1 MGARSKPYAV
11 GVKDLKFVDSYRVL
25 VGEEGPLDSAKV
37 STTLSES
44 ADLPTITNMDVIS
57 DDPTSVSD
65 SLDVDTGSISSWKT
79 NITDN
84 FAGINEAIN
93 SSVSKGE
100 GALKNSLDTIT
111 LSVTSAFKGANE
123 AVDSAVN
130 KVLSAVDQAGEL
142 AGNRLTGISNDSREA
157 SNRVGILA
165 VDVLRGTIVA
175 AEDSL
180 LRGATF
186 VVYAY
191 GSVKKLLPSE
201 FQSVLNISEER
212 AVNILRPVLAAFQ
225 QVYISLEGLERSL
238 GLEPSDPIVPFVL
251 FLGTSGLFWA
261 SYWVLTYNGY
271 AGNLPPKVSL
281 EFLTGKENAV
291 LIDVRPEARDCKI
304 FLTFSFLR
312 LVFRESLNCIHV
324 IGRPMEFRER
334 DGIPDLR
341 RAARSRYASVS
352 LPEVDGSVRKLLKS
366 GKGLDETLIAAVI
379 RNLKVVQDRS
389 EVIVMDADGTRSK
402 GIARSLRKL
411 GRPYLV
417 QGGYRSWV
425 KEGLRVKELRTETT
439 LTILNEDVEAI
450 LEEVKPTPLKVLGYG
465 VGLIAAAYALSV
477 KESSL
482 ARMISSLKGGS
493 ADTKEVIPRKWEKT
507 LQLVGVLGLG
517 LLFLSL
523 EIPPPLFPFLFPS
536 SIKIG
541 NEPLSN
547 SYLNLRP
554 VLLSEVQTIYLRV
567 ASYKDSEDLKQD
579 VRTFT
584 MRVKV
589 SEMVSQHT
597 WLSWYPIVVCY
608 GLLLVPA
615 KLGGQAISWAAGKLE
630 TNRIGLPTS
639 PSSSDVQSRVL
650 QAAAKHESQP
660 SDSEE
665 TPDRPPEPTAPRSE
679 NIDLSEA

>member
-1 MGARSKPYAV
+1 MGAMSKPHAV
-11 GVKDLKFVDSYRVL
+11 GVKDLKFVDSYSVL
-25 VGEEGPLDSAKV
+25 SGEEGPLDSAKV

-44 ADLPTITNMDVIS
+44 ADLPTITNMDVIP

-65 SLDVDTGSISSWKT
+65 SLDVDTGSISSLKT
-79 NITDN
+79 NIEDN

-123 AVDSAVN
+123 AVESAVN

-142 AGNRLTGISNDSREA
+142 AGKRLTGISNDSREA

-165 VDVLRGTIVA
+165 VDLLRGTIVA

-201 FQSVLNISEER
+201 FQSVLDISEER
-212 AVNILRPVLAAFQ
+212 AMNFLRPVPAAFQ

-238 GLEPSDPIVPFVL
+238 GLEPSDPVVPFVV
-251 FLGTSGLFWA
+251 FLGTSGLFWYGRSLLCGIHPPAPHIPTTFPPNTLEKINVLSDLCRA
-261 SYWVLTYNGY
+261 SYWVLTYSGY
-271 AGNLPPKVSL
+271 AGNLPPK
-281 EFLTGKENAV
+281 
-291 LIDVRPEARDCKI
+291 
-304 FLTFSFLR
+304 
-312 LVFRESLNCIHV
+312 
-324 IGRPMEFRER
+324 
-334 DGIPDLR
+334 
-341 RAARSRYASVS
+341 
-352 LPEVDGSVRKLLKS
+352 VDGSVRKLLKS

-417 QGGYRSWV
+417 QGGFRSWV
-425 KEGLRVKELRTETT
+425 KEGLRIKELRTETT

-465 VGLIAAAYALSV
+465 VGFIAAAYALSV

-482 ARMISSLKGGS
+482 ARMISSLKDGS
-493 ADTKEVIPRKWEKT
+493 ADTKNGKRRCN
-507 LQLVGVLGLG
+507 
-517 LLFLSL
+517 LL
-523 EIPPPLFPFLFPS
+523 
-536 SIKIG
+536 
-541 NEPLSN
+541 
-547 SYLNLRP
+547 
-554 VLLSEVQTIYLRV
+554 VLLASVWKFSVSFFKSICCVIFFVLIAWSVATLYQTIYLRV

-579 VRTFT
+579 VR
-584 MRVKV
+584 
-589 SEMVSQHT
+589 
-597 WLSWYPIVVCY
+597 
-608 GLLLVPA
+608 LLLVPA

-665 TPDRPPEPTAPRSE
+665 TPDRPSEPTAPIRE
-679 NIDLSEA
+679 NVDLSEA

>member
-1 MGARSKPYAV
+1 MGAMSKPYAV
-11 GVKDLKFVDSYRVL
+11 GVKFLKFVDSYSVL
-25 VGEEGPLDSAKV
+25 AGEEGPLDSAKV

-65 SLDVDTGSISSWKT
+65 SLDVDTGSISSLKT
-79 NITDN
+79 NIEDN

-157 SNRVGILA
+157 SNRVGIFA
-165 VDVLRGTIVA
+165 VDVLRGIIVA

-186 VVYAY
+186 VVYTY
-191 GSVKKLLPSE
+191 GSVKKLLPLE
-201 FQSVLNISEER
+201 FQSVLDISEER
-212 AVNILRPVLAAFQ
+212 AMNILRPVRAAFQ
-225 QVYISLEGLERSL
+225 Q
-238 GLEPSDPIVPFVL
+238 
-251 FLGTSGLFWA
+251 
-261 SYWVLTYNGY
+261 
-271 AGNLPPKVSL
+271 
-281 EFLTGKENAV
+281 
-291 LIDVRPEARDCKI
+291 
-304 FLTFSFLR
+304 
-312 LVFRESLNCIHV
+312 
-324 IGRPMEFRER
+324 EFRER

-352 LPEVDGSVRKLLKS
+352 LPEVDGSVRMLLKS

-411 GRPYLV
+411 GVEASNRKSGKLDVLPKRPYLV
-417 QGGYRSWV
+417 QGGYCSWV

-465 VGLIAAAYALSV
+465 VGFIAAAYALSV

-493 ADTKEVIPRKWEKT
+493 ADTKEAIPRKWEKT
-507 LQLVGVLGLG
+507 LQLVGVVGLG
-517 LLFLSL
+517 L
-523 EIPPPLFPFLFPS
+523 
-536 SIKIG
+536 
-541 NEPLSN
+541 
-547 SYLNLRP
+547 
-554 VLLSEVQTIYLRV
+554 TIYLRV
-567 ASYKDSEDLKQD
+567 ASYEDSEDLKQD
-579 VRTFT
+579 VR
-584 MRVKV
+584 
-589 SEMVSQHT
+589 
-597 WLSWYPIVVCY
+597 
-608 GLLLVPA
+608 LLLVPA

-665 TPDRPPEPTAPRSE
+665 TPNRPPEPTAPRSE